1 MWGSCVLELPEE
13 LFVGKV
19 WLLVESFFDQGKST
33 FFKKKKKIRV
43 LLSTFKH

>member
-19 WLLVESFFDQGKST
+19 WLLVESFLTKVRVLFFLKKDKST
-33 FFKKKKKIRV
+33 FKYI
-43 LLSTFKH
+43 

>member
-1 MWGSCVLELPEE
+1 MWGSWVLELPEE

-33 FFKKKKKIRV
+33 FFFFLKKR
-43 LLSTFKH
+43 